1 MADGGINSGN
11 NFSRFQVFTG
21 GVPSNIAQ
29 FGYTADEAKIVRGEP
44 EQDVR
49 IAPMAAPEVT
59 EVQLALTHRVGS
71 DVSRLASPNDPG
83 FNPFEGPKSM
93 LQLNRAAIAK
103 MTSPVVSQVADV
115 VSELMQSGA
124 PNAKLM
130 DDSLNGRLVTA
141 CHLLSSLEEMA
152 SSVQARQAQN
162 LS

>member
-1 MADGGINSGN
+1 MADGGINSGG

-44 EQDVR
+44 ERDVR
-49 IAPMAAPEVT
+49 ITPMAAPAVT

-93 LQLNRAAIAK
+93 LQLNRAALVK
-103 MTSPVVSQVADV
+103 LSSPIMEHVGGIVEGLVA
-115 VSELMQSGA
+115 QGA
-124 PNAKLM
+124 PNAEPMNESCKRLDTM
-130 DDSLNGRLVTA
+130 SSVVHSLA
-141 CHLLSSLEEMA
+141 DMA
-152 SSVQARQAQN
+152 SSVQAHQAQN